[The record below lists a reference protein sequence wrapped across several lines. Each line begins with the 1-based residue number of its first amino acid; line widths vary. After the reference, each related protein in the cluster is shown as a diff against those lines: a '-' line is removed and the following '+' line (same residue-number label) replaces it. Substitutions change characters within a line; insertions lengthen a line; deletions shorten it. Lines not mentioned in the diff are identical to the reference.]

1 MFKNKSWPY
10 LDHIRDKTN
19 GDDHTPGFIQGDV
32 AALVGP
38 DTRAGDILVS
48 MHHGDRTSDSADA
61 CYLGL
66 VMREDHANMFRIIGQ
81 AFLHPGI
88 SPCYGTNGRPG
99 CDYCVGGNE
108 PSLGSLRLVFSILEW
123 TLLMGSFLVPGLS
136 TPIQQLNPAVSGL
149 FSRSY
154 AEMKKRSPD
163 SANNGRGT
171 KDCIRSSVTVTEEVT
186 IEQEPV

>member
-38 DTRAGDILVS
+38 DTRTRDILVS

-171 KDCIRSSVTVTEEVT
+171 KDLTVTEEVT